1 MTHDPL
7 CLALEDEGFSVA
19 YFGTAGGSDHI
30 ACLSCYLIGK
40 VEDRSLAA
48 QIDHYNNGRDMGL
61 AEARE
66 AIIAVPW
73 RTDAAGAVILRVDAM
88 KAIDGLRGGV
98 TAHVEF
104 GAGNAQG
111 GAGHGLGGGPVRPTL
126 GGKS

>member
-1 MTHDPL
+1 MPKRTDHDPL
-7 CLALEDEGFSVA
+7 CLALDDQGFSVA
-19 YFGTAGGSDHI
+19 YFGTALGSDDI

-73 RTDAAGAVILRVDAM
+73 RTDAAGAVILRAEAI
-88 KAIDGLRGGV
+88 KAIDDLR
-98 TAHVEF
+98 T
-104 GAGNAQG
+104 
-111 GAGHGLGGGPVRPTL
+111 
-126 GGKS
+126 